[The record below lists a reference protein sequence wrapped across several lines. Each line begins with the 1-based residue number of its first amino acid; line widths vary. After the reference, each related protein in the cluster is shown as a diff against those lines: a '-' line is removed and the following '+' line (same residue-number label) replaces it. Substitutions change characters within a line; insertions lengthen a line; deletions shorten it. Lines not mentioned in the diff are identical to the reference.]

1 MILSLPKRTL
11 LLTGKPPDAIRYLG
25 REGKTNTHVRQ
36 QSHQESGVG
45 EHREEWET
53 PLPGGEPA
61 DQGSMVTT
69 IEIRISGKVQRVG
82 MRNCIRTLAGR
93 LNIRGEVMNLPD
105 GTVYA
110 LATGDPIVLEKFVSM
125 IYSCPR
131 AVIRDLD
138 IRDHRLLTFPD
149 FQVKRIE

>member
-1 MILSLPKRTL
+1 MVYQ
-11 LLTGKPPDAIRYLG
+11 DN
-25 REGKTNTHVRQ
+25 EGKTISPLGQ
-36 QSHQESGVG
+36 QSHRECGV
-45 EHREEWET
+45 EDHREGRVTGE
-53 PLPGGEPA
+53 EPA
-61 DQGSMVTT
+61 DQGDRVKT

-110 LATGDPIVLEKFVSM
+110 LATGDPILLEKFVSM

-138 IRDHRLLTFPD
+138 IRDHSPLTFPD

>member
-1 MILSLPKRTL
+1 VE
-11 LLTGKPPDAIRYLG
+11 D
-25 REGKTNTHVRQ
+25 
-36 QSHQESGVG
+36 
-45 EHREEWET
+45 HREEWGT
-53 PLPGGEPA
+53 APQRGAPA
-61 DQGSMVTT
+61 EQGSMVKT

-93 LNIRGEVMNLPD
+93 LNIRGEVMNMPD

>member
-1 MILSLPKRTL
+1 M
-11 LLTGKPPDAIRYLG
+11 
-25 REGKTNTHVRQ
+25 E
-36 QSHQESGVG
+36 

-53 PLPGGEPA
+53 PLPGGAPA
-61 DQGSMVTT
+61 AQGSMVKT

-138 IRDHRLLTFPD
+138 IRDHILLTFPD